1 VRRVANCYIR
11 LLYFTTL
18 GLGLVELCLGLV
30 RLGLADRRTSGPQFA
45 PHIPVLVDT
54 DFSVDYLEKICCVR
68 QMRVRTSVINV
79 PVKRPL
85 YSAIDVV
92 ASAERGCSK

>member
-1 VRRVANCYIR
+1 MRRVANCYIR

-18 GLGLVELCLGLV
+18 GLGLVELSLGFLRLGLV
-30 RLGLADRRTSGPQFA
+30 DSRTSGPQFA
-45 PHIPVLVDT
+45 SHIPVLIDS
-54 DFSVDYLEKICCVR
+54 DFGVDYLEKICCVR
-68 QMRVRTSVINV
+68 RMRVRTSVINV

-85 YSAIDVV
+85 YSAIDIV